1 MDFRREINISLST
14 KDASHRKIFN
24 LDTSTDFLLWAKFL
38 CSHSLCW
45 SETVCDSTAERLLQ
59 KRGHYLHYIE
69 SVIKVFLVKLTEKRP
84 ILSCRSSTSFTSTH
98 VFLFVGVCH
107 TPASMPRPGRQGR
120 TLLANCR
127 QSGHVNSPLSTEKP
141 WRTWSFWGGMKDDWI
156 E

>member
-1 MDFRREINISLST
+1 MKLSVIPQL
-14 KDASHRKIFN
+14 RN
-24 LDTSTDFLLWAKFL
+24 
-38 CSHSLCW
+38 CC
-45 SETVCDSTAERLLQ
+45 
-59 KRGHYLHYIE
+59 KRGHYSHYIE

-107 TPASMPRPGRQGR
+107 APASMPRPGRQGR

-141 WRTWSFWGGMKDDWI
+141 WRTWSFWGTTKDNLDWI
-156 E
+156 CLITQFLRMWLQTQGGTTLLFHYIYKVMFFVLTFHKSA